1 MPQITLYGPRE
12 VPFVVKVE
20 RALRLK
26 KLDYQLVEPVS
37 PDDYRR
43 WNPETGLLPVAEIG
57 SERVADSTRILER
70 LDALFPEPP
79 LLSSDP
85 KLAEAQRRLE
95 DWCDETF
102 FFYWLRWQRIV
113 EADAARPPRKFGLV
127 TWVWELATSRSPR
140 PRSRTRDGLP
150 PEADDLVDELGRRCD
165 DLVNMLSGR
174 PFFYGDRPGM
184 ADLAVYAMLGTMRR
198 GALPRGPL
206 LLAERHALV
215 EFMQRVEGVT
225 GS

>member
-1 MPQITLYGPRE
+1 MSKITLYGPRE

-26 KLDYQLVEPVS
+26 KLEYELVEPAS

-43 WNPETGLLPVAEIG
+43 WNPETGLLPVAQIG
-57 SERVADSTRILER
+57 SERIADSTRILER
-70 LDALFPEPP
+70 LDVLFPEPS

-102 FFYWLRWQRIV
+102 FFYWLRWQRIFAA
-113 EADAARPPRKFGLV
+113 EAARPPRKFGLV
-127 TWVWELATSRSPR
+127 TWLWELATSRSSR
-140 PRSRTRDGLP
+140 PRGRGRDGLP

-174 PFFYGDRPGM
+174 PFFYSDRPSM
-184 ADLAVYAMLGTMRR
+184 ADFAVYAMLHSMRR
-198 GALPRGPL
+198 GGLPRGPL
-206 LLAERHALV
+206 LLAERPALV
-215 EFMQRVEGVT
+215 EFMERVEEAT
-225 GS
+225 GR